1 MAEVIS
7 SHNLRA
13 GARLSPAVAPF
24 LRGLGSTFSTSKFR
38 WWVNPTHAIT
48 ARELGFYV
56 GDDHQ

>member
-24 LRGLGSTFSTSKFR
+24 RRGLGSTLSTSKFR

>member
-1 MAEVIS
+1 MARS
-7 SHNLRA
+7 TA
-13 GARLSPAVAPF
+13 GATVPPD